1 MELLKIHEPVNGKVV
16 TDWEF
21 TEEEIHFFVEYAV
34 LDILEKQLK
43 KMKPELKTCFD
54 CGEIADGLYSGPVP
68 SAAHGHAAFLFQ
80 CPQ

>member
-54 CGEIADGLYSGPVP
+54 CGEIV
-68 SAAHGHAAFLFQ
+68 SAETLKEFPDTELCGDCLTNN
-80 CPQ
+80 